1 MTRSVAGL
9 GAFEAAT
16 VAVRAAS
23 TSAPAG
29 LELVFELELKFARLV
44 DLISEIARAGFVS
57 NFFCSGFFDSLLLFT
72 AAPTFDPAACAER
85 KHRSRGLAL
94 VQWQGG
100 GDDKFRFFPPHSL
113 TSSVSPSSLC
123 TTFAFFAFFFVFF
136 PFLFFFVLIQLCALL
151 SRSRQK
157 QRQDRALFDDKV
169 VTSPAA
175 VVRAMDRQSRFQR
188 ANNAFAS
195 ECSFPLAAVVSS
207 SLKVREVESG
217 KLGVTSVRFKC
228 EPSCRI
234 GGWVCNC

>member
-1 MTRSVAGL
+1 MTRSVEVL
-9 GAFEAAT
+9 GAFEVAT
-16 VAVRAAS
+16 VAAVRAAS
-23 TSAPAG
+23 TLAPAG
-29 LELVFELELKFARLV
+29 LELVFELKSARLV
-44 DLISEIARAGFVS
+44 EIARAGFVS

-123 TTFAFFAFFFVFF
+123 TTFPFFAFFFVFF

-157 QRQDRALFDDKV
+157 QRQDRALLDDKV
-169 VTSPAA
+169 VTSPA

-195 ECSFPLAAVVSS
+195 ECSLPLAAVVSS

-228 EPSCRI
+228 EPSCQI